1 MDRMVKFLF
10 VDSTSSASVSEATT
24 VTPIRT
30 SSEGPVRT
38 ISETPVRTSSE
49 SPVSTSTNT
58 EVSTFTSTSSE
69 GNLKMTQSTVNYTYL
84 SFRTIYCYKSK

>member
-1 MDRMVKFLF
+1 MVKFVS

-24 VTPIRT
+24 VM
-30 SSEGPVRT
+30 
-38 ISETPVRTSSE
+38 PVRTSSE
-49 SPVSTSTNT
+49 APVSTSTNI

-84 SFRTIYCYKSK
+84 TFRTICGYKSK